1 MKVLSS
7 SFTVFCL
14 AHANFSRLNADK
26 IYLASIHT
34 EPALFSSKG
43 REWKAPWGRGCLGD
57 FPLALT
63 MGTIKGGIFTWQE
76 QYVLKINFLTIR
88 IFSFAIRTFHIIL
101 QPWLVFYRV
110 QLHQGDRYCST
121 KITHYSFFHH
131 HAFLPFIERAVVINR
146 LRCTR
151 FPCRKYQLKT
161 EFTLPLVRI
170 RFQEPFLFPIS
181 CRDWWVFIRAIHTF
195 DNFIEIW
202 IGKQH
207 QGAAGNRTCLLRLWN

>member
-14 AHANFSRLNADK
+14 AYANFSRLNADK
-26 IYLASIHT
+26 IYLASLHT
-34 EPALFSSKG
+34 EPALFSSKC
-43 REWKAPWGRGCLGD
+43 REWKAPWGWGCLGD

-76 QYVLKINFLTIR
+76 QHVLKINFSTIR
-88 IFSFAIRTFHIIL
+88 IFAFAIRTFHIIL

-151 FPCRKYQLKT
+151 FPCRKYQNRIYTSFSKNT
-161 EFTLPLVRI
+161 FPRAFSFSNLVSWLVGIYSSHPHI
-170 RFQEPFLFPIS
+170 R
-181 CRDWWVFIRAIHTF
+181 
-195 DNFIEIW
+195 
-202 IGKQH
+202 
-207 QGAAGNRTCLLRLWN
+207 